1 MHEPTASA
9 GESATDDDQA
19 IRDQVRAV
27 TNQVLQQGR
36 VDPEALRNVV
46 RTLAGQRVG
55 HAAPDKAEAREHFA
69 DAVRGLD
76 QALQKSA
83 AATHEALQR
92 LASRGTDYTD
102 NDLKDALVSLRTLE
116 EDYVAATS
124 RIAEAMSDNFRR
136 DVVGLAAHAQDVGAE
151 ASARA
156 ATLLGEVGSR
166 MGESTASGLEAV
178 RGASV
183 RFTLLASGV
192 LAGVADALRD
202 QNQTKKGN

>member
-1 MHEPTASA
+1 MREPTASA
-9 GESATDDDQA
+9 GESATDEDQA

-46 RTLAGQRVG
+46 RTLAGQRAG
-55 HAAPDKAEAREHFA
+55 NALPSSAEARERFA
-69 DAVRGLD
+69 DAVRSLD
-76 QALQKSA
+76 EALQKSA
-83 AATHEALQR
+83 GATHDALQR
-92 LASRGTDYTD
+92 LASREKDYTD

-136 DVVGLAAHAQDVGAE
+136 DVAGLAAHAQDVGAE
-151 ASARA
+151 ASARV

-166 MGESTASGLEAV
+166 MSESAASGLEAV
-178 RGASV
+178 RGASA
-183 RFTLLASGV
+183 RLTLLASGV
-192 LAGVADALRD
+192 LAGAADALRD
-202 QNQTKKGN
+202 QSQTKKGD